1 MKLVKKELTTPVEIV
16 ATCWTFRFCRVMRGA
31 VRFCVAW
38 MTRPVTTSPWIALDA
53 VRELA
58 FIPNAWTLDMV
69 VKPLIFR
76 APLMLPDTLRLVVLI
91 VDAVRVLAVIPN
103 AWTLD
108 MVVKPVIFRA
118 PLMLPDTLRLVVLI
132 VDAPSLTKFATAFG
146 LAVIILPPCPN
157 APRKRFE
164 VIPAVVPFKVLKSP

>member
-1 MKLVKKELTTPVEIV
+1 MLMKLVKKELTTPVEIV

-38 MTRPVTTSPWIALDA
+38 MTRPVTTSPWIVLDA
-53 VRELA
+53 VRVLA

-91 VDAVRVLAVIPN
+91 VDA
-103 AWTLD
+103 
-108 MVVKPVIFRA
+108 
-118 PLMLPDTLRLVVLI
+118 
-132 VDAPSLTKFATAFG
+132 PSVTKFATALGWF
-146 LAVIILPPCPN
+146 VFTLPPPV
-157 APRKRFE
+157 ALPRTRKELLPTTAR
-164 VIPAVVPFKVLKSP
+164 AVT